1 MVRMFL
7 IYYDNGES
15 YEDHDTTNLCV
26 VPTEARAKELIEKWE
41 KWVEKSISNRPPSP
55 YPSDTLTDEDYT
67 KIWKAREG
75 YLKSLRPPHGFV
87 ELAMM
92 VGTPYEDSE
101 GSLHY
106 MRIKALS

>member
-1 MVRMFL
+1 MYL

-26 VPTEARAKELIEKWE
+26 VPTEARAKQLIEKWG

-55 YPSDTLTDEDYT
+55 NHSDTSLTDEDRT
-67 KIWKAREG
+67 KLWEAREG
-75 YLKSLRPPHGFV
+75 YLKSLKPPHGFV

-92 VGTPYEDSE
+92 VGTPYRDSE

-106 MRIKALS
+106 QRIKALS

>member
-1 MVRMFL
+1 MFL

-26 VPTEARAKELIEKWE
+26 VPTETRAKELIDEWS
-41 KWVEKSISNRPPSP
+41 KWVEKKMANRPPTP
-55 YPSDTLTDEDYT
+55 YHSDTSLTDEDFDRA
-67 KIWKAREG
+67 WEVRNE
-75 YLKSLRPPHGFV
+75 YLQSLKPPHGFV

-92 VGTPYEDSE
+92 VGTPYGDSE

-106 MRIKALS
+106 HKIKMLS